1 VSGLVSGPFRRMV
14 HSSRLLLVEK
24 QGYEQDDEGE
34 AAEIG
39 QHAEARPDFTVEDQR
54 PSPEIID
61 I

>member
-1 VSGLVSGPFRRMV
+1 
-14 HSSRLLLVEK
+14 VEK

-61 I
+61 ICTAVGSGIHRVLPATSSR